1 MSGRALSEEAMLAS
15 LQGLDLP
22 AEAAGALA
30 GDLTVA
36 VGLGALA
43 ALAVAL
49 LLRLVSLRGRP
60 ARAPTLRQLVDAARA
75 LPEAERRLQLL
86 HLLRARAPERYRA
99 LAHDLYR
106 PDSDL
111 TAERLERELAT
122 RA

>member
-22 AEAAGALA
+22 AEAADAMAADLA
-30 GDLTVA
+30 VA

-43 ALAVAL
+43 ALAVAV
-49 LLRLVSLRGRP
+49 LLRLVSQRGRP
-60 ARAPTLRQLVDAARA
+60 VPAPSLRQLVDAARA
-75 LPEAERRLQLL
+75 LPEAERRLRLL
-86 HLLRARAPERYRA
+86 HLLRARAPDRYRA

-111 TAERLERELAT
+111 TAERLERELA
-122 RA
+122 ALA